1 MKSILMNCLLGIVFI
16 VADVLLI
23 YISYNAWGGPDGYT
37 IAFLTTLVVIVSV
50 IGIVAM
56 IMGDK
61 FLYMI
66 YGEPS
71 NRNPW

>member
-1 MKSILMNCLLGIVFI
+1 MRLILMNCLLGVVF
-16 VADVLLI
+16 VVVDGLLI
-23 YISYNAWGGPDGYT
+23 YISYNNWGGPDGYT
-37 IAFLTTLVVIVSV
+37 IAFLTTLAIIASV

-56 IMGDK
+56 ILGDK